1 MLAPP
6 LMLEHILQTFLL
18 FSYPPILTLFLLP
31 VFSHIRT
38 ESSILSLYLEIRIR
52 QNLYPGIFYVLNIA
66 CIKWKVLFSEC
77 WSAELWVE
85 IFCFQCTKNHFFFFQ
100 MFRKD
105 GLSKKN
111 RTGIWSFLYYQKR
124 WYFFFPK
131 IDKKGKMIFLKKTR
145 GNMFSSNLMVFAKK
159 SHKNMNIFVT
169 SGKMVFLFSL
179 DGKWNYLSAKKKQR
193 QIHLKVTF
201 AASLKKMIFILE
213 NMVFLLKYHVDWPS
227 RLTF

>member
-131 IDKKGKMIFLKKTR
+131 ILSYSLDIKGKMIFLKKITE
-145 GNMFSSNLMVFAKK
+145 N
-159 SHKNMNIFVT
+159 
-169 SGKMVFLFSL
+169 
-179 DGKWNYLSAKKKQR
+179 
-193 QIHLKVTF
+193 
-201 AASLKKMIFILE
+201 MIFPSNVLKRWYFRKIRAWTWS
-213 NMVFLLKYHVDWPS
+213 FL
-227 RLTF
+227 